1 MSDINFNRI
10 LSTGWTNFKR
20 NSFLSFG
27 TTGIMTLTLLLFLGL
42 LMFQFTTS
50 QVVSELQDKVDISA
64 YFKIDAAEDEILE
77 VKSSLESLPEVE
89 NVEYTSRDD
98 ALNQFK
104 ERHADN
110 SLIQESLSQLEDNP
124 LQASLNIKAE
134 NSSQYASIASFLD
147 GSDLRGAI
155 DKINFFE
162 NELVITRVHTISTG
176 IKTWG
181 LVGTLVLMAIAVT
194 ITFNTIRLTIYN
206 QKQEIEIMRL
216 VGASNWHIKGPYMA
230 EGAFYGIFA
239 AVFALA
245 IAYPALLLTSDKI
258 LVFAPTVD
266 LMSYFTANLWQVL
279 LILFAGGIVLGII
292 SSSIAI
298 KKHLEI

>member
-1 MSDINFNRI
+1 M
-10 LSTGWTNFKR
+10 
-20 NSFLSFG
+20 SFG

-64 YFKIDAAEDEILE
+64 YFKIEAAESDILD
-77 VKSSLESLPEVE
+77 VKSDLESLPEVE
-89 NVEYTSRDD
+89 VVEYTSRGD

-110 SLIQESLSQLEDNP
+110 VLIQDSLAQLEDNP
-124 LQASLNIKAE
+124 LQASLNIKAGD
-134 NSSQYASIASFLD
+134 SSQYASIASFLEKND
-147 GSDLRGAI
+147 SQGAI

-162 NELVITRVHTISTG
+162 NELVITRVHAISNG
-176 IKTWG
+176 IRNWG
-181 LVGTLVLMAIAVT
+181 MIGTAVLMAIAVMV
-194 ITFNTIRLTIYN
+194 TFNTIRLTIYN

-245 IAYPALLLTSDKI
+245 VSYPALLLTSDKI

-266 LMSYFTANLWQVL
+266 LMAYFTANLWQVL
-279 LILFAGGIVLGII
+279 LVLFAGGIFLGVI
-292 SSSIAI
+292 SSTLSL
-298 KKHLEI
+298 KKNF